1 MLTAAACNLSSV
13 SEETEVMP
21 APQQERTSETDWH
34 RCCVIP
40 DKFIEALMLDKAAS
54 VYACCPSTCKH
65 ILCIIWIAT
74 VTWDYITNA
83 GNISRGFAH
92 VESTPCYVKRNV

>member
-21 APQQERTSETDWH
+21 VPQQERTSETDWH
-34 RCCVIP
+34 IVCVIP

-54 VYACCPSTCKH
+54 VDACCPSKCKPT
-65 ILCIIWIAT
+65 LCITWRAA
-74 VTWDYITNA
+74 VTWDLVTNA
-83 GNISRGFAH
+83 GNTSYR
-92 VESTPCYVKRNV
+92 